1 MFKRLEY
8 SDNIREKAILA
19 LGSAFKKK
27 MVHKRDPDNKEV
39 IEEKEQCLERKL
51 KVFYSA
57 LEDRKKF
64 CNPDS
69 DTA

>member
-27 MVHKRDPDNKEV
+27 MEQRRDPRNIEV
-39 IEEKEQCLERKL
+39 IEERDHSLERKL
-51 KVFYSA
+51 KSF
-57 LEDRKKF
+57 
-64 CNPDS
+64 
-69 DTA
+69 

>member
-39 IEEKEQCLERKL
+39 IEEKEQCLERNL
-51 KVFYSA
+51 KVF
-57 LEDRKKF
+57 
-64 CNPDS
+64 
-69 DTA
+69 